1 MKKLLIIV
9 MLAASVVVFAASNAK
24 KFYAGVVC
32 YKSVDG
38 NQTAQYTEIK
48 EFNVQ
53 SQDVLAKR
61 AQLKASQA
69 FNDINQDEE
78 MKVYYFVNPSKTVVE
93 NLMNKKLEEVK
104 AIVGE
109 NNVTQIS
116 NYTVPND

>member
-1 MKKLLIIV
+1 
-9 MLAASVVVFAASNAK
+9 MLVASVVVYAVSNAK

-38 NQTAQYTEIK
+38 DQMAKYTEIK

-53 SQDVLAKR
+53 SQDILAKR
-61 AQLKASQA
+61 AQIKASQA

-104 AIVGE
+104 AMVGE
-109 NNVTQIS
+109 NNVTLIT
-116 NYTVPND
+116 NYSVPND